1 MALSPDRGKLLTY
14 DESGTLTLWELS
26 TGRVLLVR
34 EDCESAIGDNSTFAF
49 LSGDRFANEDQSG
62 SVMICD
68 METGETSLF
77 LEKALPSE
85 LASDPGGN
93 YLAVKSFGQIRVYAG
108 DSLEALGSY
117 QTENTYASS
126 GRLLFRGEDP
136 MLFFQV
142 PVGGEEEREERDLVV
157 WHLSTGDQWRISM
170 GLQRVAD
177 VEIVGDTVYVLDN
190 YAGETIMCAESATA
204 ICSTLIFI

>member
-49 LSGDRFANEDQSG
+49 LSGDRFAYEDQSG

-85 LASDPGGN
+85 LTSDPGGN

-108 DSLEALGSY
+108 DSLAALD
-117 QTENTYASS
+117 QEQD
-126 GRLLFRGEDP
+126 RLI
-136 MLFFQV
+136 
-142 PVGGEEEREERDLVV
+142 VGGRNGKQYAISIYSPEEL
-157 WHLSTGDQWRISM
+157 LAKAQPG
-170 GLQRVAD
+170 
-177 VEIVGDTVYVLDN
+177 VL
-190 YAGETIMCAESATA
+190 Y
-204 ICSTLIFI
+204 